1 MPKENSDS
9 QTEND
14 FYYEGFSHP
23 TTTPVPDD
31 VFDVIAPELT
41 EAELRVLLYIIRRT
55 FGFKK
60 NSDAISLSQMV
71 KGIKTKDG
79 RILDRGTGM
88 SRRGVMNGCA
98 GLVEKGITTVTKRR
112 SKKGDNEVN
121 VYSLR
126 FRDGDREGVGNE
138 VPYPGE
144 RGSLP
149 VGNEVHPQQTVIQ
162 ETVNTV
168 NGNKSLLRSLP
179 DLDQPQ
185 EKTSY
190 VAQHILDELGDTQ
203 SEDYYN
209 LVAAKVP
216 EDEIRRAIAEI
227 KQDGAKSPPAVFTHR
242 MEKCGLEQLR
252 DRIGEEDLD
261 T

>member
-1 MPKENSDS
+1 MSKKKPARQPRE
-9 QTEND
+9 E
-14 FYYEGFSHP
+14 FYYEGFIQP

-71 KGIKTKDG
+71 KGIKTRDG

-98 GLVEKGITTVTKRR
+98 GLVKKGIIIVTKRR
-112 SKKGDNEVN
+112 SRKGDNEVN

-126 FRDGDREGVGNE
+126 FRGEDKRRVGNE

-144 RGSLP
+144 PGSLP
-149 VGNEVHPQQTVIQ
+149 VGNDVPPQQTDIQ
-162 ETVNTV
+162 QTVNTV
-168 NGNKSLLRSLP
+168 NGNKSLLKDLP
-179 DLDQPQ
+179 DLDQPE
-185 EKTSY
+185 EKTEH
-190 VAQHILDELGDTQ
+190 VARYILDRLGDGH
-203 SEDYYN
+203 SEKFYD

-216 EDEIRRAIAEI
+216 EDIIRRALAEI
-227 KQDGAKSPPAVFTHR
+227 KQDGAANPVKVFTHR
-242 MEKCGLEQLR
+242 MKLYALEQLK
-252 DRIGEEDLD
+252 G
-261 T
+261 